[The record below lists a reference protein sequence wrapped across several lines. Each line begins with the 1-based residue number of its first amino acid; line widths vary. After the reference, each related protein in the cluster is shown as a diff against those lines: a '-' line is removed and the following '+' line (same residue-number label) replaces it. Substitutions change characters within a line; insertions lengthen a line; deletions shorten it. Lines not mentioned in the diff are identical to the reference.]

1 MAAKSKKVVVFDPVR
16 VDSDE
21 AGVDTIK
28 QHIFEL
34 LEDLNIVEEPT
45 TPLTRKLCFFQF
57 GFNTSDWLD
66 KSFATAISGEI
77 DRVILFLL
85 RLKPIYDVTIE
96 DSRNERTFNF
106 RIYFRSINH
115 GK

>member
-1 MAAKSKKVVVFDPVR
+1 MAAKSKKVVMFDPVR

-21 AGVDTIK
+21 AGIDTIK

-34 LEDLNIVEEPT
+34 LEDLNIVNEPT
-45 TPLTRKLCFFQF
+45 EPLTRKLCCFQF

-66 KSFATAISGEI
+66 KAFATAISGEI

-85 RLKPIYDVTIE
+85 RLAPIYDVAIE
-96 DSRNERTFNF
+96 DSRKERNFNF
-106 RIYFRSINH
+106 KIYFRAVNH